1 MENYHSLLKKQTRRH
16 FNDIETLSEDV
27 KDFIK
32 SVDYSYNEFD
42 SDRTMLE
49 RSLDLSSQELLQ
61 ANADMRAVFNTSPD
75 LFIWIDKEGVIVDS
89 KGGKESDL
97 YLPVDKLIG
106 KKIQNIP
113 IKSLGIKFQKAVK
126 RVFKTKSI
134 TYIDYS
140 LKKNNNEN
148 FYEARLL
155 PLTDN
160 QIITIIRNTTEAKK
174 AEHDL
179 IRKNRFETIISSV
192 TKSVHSS
199 IDLSEVLQSSAK
211 SILKN
216 MDGVD
221 AVGIYMV
228 EDKLAV

>member
-32 SVDYSYNEFD
+32 SVDYSYYEFD

-75 LFIWIDKEGVIVDS
+75 LFIWIDKEGVIIDS

-97 YLPVDKLIG
+97 YLQVDKLIG

-134 TYIDYS
+134 TSINYS
-140 LKKNNNEN
+140 LKKIIMKISMKQD
-148 FYEARLL
+148 YYHLQIIKLL
-155 PLTDN
+155 P
-160 QIITIIRNTTEAKK
+160 
-174 AEHDL
+174 
-179 IRKNRFETIISSV
+179 
-192 TKSVHSS
+192 
-199 IDLSEVLQSSAK
+199 
-211 SILKN
+211 
-216 MDGVD
+216 
-221 AVGIYMV
+221 
-228 EDKLAV
+228 

>member
-106 KKIQNIP
+106 K
-113 IKSLGIKFQKAVK
+113 
-126 RVFKTKSI
+126 
-134 TYIDYS
+134 
-140 LKKNNNEN
+140 
-148 FYEARLL
+148 
-155 PLTDN
+155 
-160 QIITIIRNTTEAKK
+160 
-174 AEHDL
+174 
-179 IRKNRFETIISSV
+179 
-192 TKSVHSS
+192 
-199 IDLSEVLQSSAK
+199 
-211 SILKN
+211 
-216 MDGVD
+216 
-221 AVGIYMV
+221 
-228 EDKLAV
+228 